1 MAKDSANKSTE
12 IAIKD
17 SEMAALNK
25 EVEAQK
31 IESYQSLLISVEQH
45 VATVTL
51 NRPEK
56 RNAFNDEM
64 IAELT
69 TAFSDLGAN
78 DEVRVI
84 VLAATGK
91 AFCAGADLNWMR
103 AMADYSYEE
112 NLADADKLAQML
124 KTIYECPKPTI
135 AAIQGDV
142 YAGGMGLV
150 AACDVAIAVK
160 IASFCLSEVRLG
172 LVPATISPYVIRA
185 MGVRA
190 AQRYFLSAEVFDS
203 KRARQL
209 GFIHER
215 VSEESLMGEV
225 AIFCKKVVKN
235 SPDAMKA
242 CKTLLHDV
250 AGQPLTDSLIADTV
264 KGIADI
270 RASEQGKDGVQAF
283 LQKRRPLWLTED

>member
-1 MAKDSANKSTE
+1 MTKDINEKSDNY
-12 IAIKD
+12 K
-17 SEMAALNK
+17 
-25 EVEAQK
+25 
-31 IESYQSLLISVEQH
+31 SLLVTIQQH

-51 NRPEK
+51 NRPEI

-69 TAFSDLGAN
+69 EAFTTLGAN
-78 DEVRVI
+78 NDVRVI
-84 VLAATGK
+84 VLAAAGK

-124 KTIYECPKPTI
+124 KTIYECPKPTV

-150 AACDVAIAVK
+150 AVCDVAIAVR
-160 IASFCLSEVRLG
+160 IANFCLSEVRLG
-172 LVPATISPYVIRA
+172 LAPATISPYVIRA
-185 MGVRA
+185 LGARA
-190 AQRYFLSAEVFDS
+190 SQRYFLSAEVFDA
-203 KRARQL
+203 KKARQL

-215 VSEESLMGEV
+215 VSEESLDDTV
-225 AIFCKKVVKN
+225 ATFCDKMVKN
-235 SPDAMKA
+235 SPDAVKT
-242 CKTLLHDV
+242 CKRLLQDV
-250 AGQPLTDSLIADTV
+250 AGAPITDELIADTV

-270 RASEQGKDGVQAF
+270 RSSEQGKEGVQAF
-283 LQKRRPLWLTED
+283 LQKRKPNWLSIDS

>member
-1 MAKDSANKSTE
+1 MQKN
-12 IAIKD
+12 
-17 SEMAALNK
+17 LNNYK
-25 EVEAQK
+25 
-31 IESYQSLLISVEQH
+31 SLLVDIEQH

-51 NRPEK
+51 NRPEI

-69 TAFSDLGAN
+69 EVFSTLGADDN
-78 DEVRVI
+78 VRVV
-84 VLAATGK
+84 VLAAAGK

-124 KTIYECPKPTI
+124 KTIYKCPKPTV

-150 AACDVAIAVK
+150 AVCDIAIAVK
-160 IASFCLSEVRLG
+160 IANFCLSEVRLG
-172 LVPATISPYVIRA
+172 LAPATISPYV
-185 MGVRA
+185 VRA
-190 AQRYFLSAEVFDS
+190 LWTRASHRYFLSAEVFDA
-203 KRARQL
+203 KKARQL

-215 VSEESLMGEV
+215 VSEESLNDTVAALCAKMVNNSPNAVKTCKRLLHEV
-225 AIFCKKVVKN
+225 AGAPI
-235 SPDAMKA
+235 
-242 CKTLLHDV
+242 
-250 AGQPLTDSLIADTV
+250 TDELVADTV

-270 RASEQGKDGVQAF
+270 RSSEQGKEGVQAF
-283 LQKRRPLWLTED
+283 LHKRKPDWLTTD

>member
-1 MAKDSANKSTE
+1 LTKRWFKYLHKNIEKVMQKDSDKNYK
-12 IAIKD
+12 
-17 SEMAALNK
+17 
-25 EVEAQK
+25 
-31 IESYQSLLISVEQH
+31 SLLVKVEQH

-51 NRPEK
+51 NRPEI

-69 TAFSDLGAN
+69 DAFNTLGAD

-84 VLAATGK
+84 VLAAAGK

-124 KTIYECPKPTI
+124 KTIYECPKPTV

-150 AACDVAIAVK
+150 AVCDVAIAVK
-160 IASFCLSEVRLG
+160 IANFCLSEVRLG
-172 LVPATISPYVIRA
+172 LTPATISPYVIRA
-185 MGVRA
+185 LGARA
-190 AQRYFLSAEVFDS
+190 SQRYFLSAEVFDA
-203 KRARQL
+203 KKARQL

-215 VSEESLMGEV
+215 VSEEWLADEV
-225 AIFCKKVVKN
+225 AIFCSKIVKN
-235 SPDAMKA
+235 SPDAVKT
-242 CKTLLHDV
+242 CKQLLHDV
-250 AGQPLTDSLIADTV
+250 AGAPITDELITDTV

-270 RASEQGKDGVQAF
+270 RSSEQGKEGVQAF
-283 LQKRRPLWLTED
+283 LQKRKPNWLTAD

>member
-1 MAKDSANKSTE
+1 MLNDSNNYKSILVNT
-12 IAIKD
+12 
-17 SEMAALNK
+17 
-25 EVEAQK
+25 
-31 IESYQSLLISVEQH
+31 EQH

-51 NRPEK
+51 NRPEI

-69 TAFSDLGAN
+69 VAFNELGAN

-84 VLAATGK
+84 ILAAAGK

-124 KTIYECPKPTI
+124 KTIYNCPKPTI
-135 AAIQGDV
+135 AAVQGDV

-160 IASFCLSEVRLG
+160 IANFCLSEVRLG

-185 MGVRA
+185 LGARA
-190 AQRYFLSAEVFDS
+190 AQRYFLSAEVFDAE
-203 KRARQL
+203 KAQLL

-215 VSEESLMGEV
+215 VSEESLDDFI
-225 AIFCKKVVKN
+225 AIFCKNVVKN
-235 SPDAMKA
+235 SPDAVKT
-242 CKTLLHDV
+242 CKRLLHEV
-250 AGQPLTDSLIADTV
+250 AGESITDELIADTV

-270 RASEQGKDGVQAF
+270 RTSEQGKEGVQAF
-283 LQKRRPLWLTED
+283 LQKRKPNWLSAE

>member
-1 MAKDSANKSTE
+1 MVNDIEKKTQSAANNEAKATAPIKSVESGNDYKNLLVSTE
-12 IAIKD
+12 K
-17 SEMAALNK
+17 
-25 EVEAQK
+25 
-31 IESYQSLLISVEQH
+31 Y

-51 NRPEK
+51 NCPEK

-64 IAELT
+64 ISELSA
-69 TAFSDLGAN
+69 AFKQLGTN

-150 AACDVAIAVK
+150 AACDVAFAVK
-160 IASFCLSEVRLG
+160 IANFCLSEVRLG
-172 LVPATISPYVIRA
+172 LAPATISPYVIRA
-185 MGVRA
+185 MGARA
-190 AQRYFLSAEVFDS
+190 AQRYFLSAEVFDA
-203 KRARQL
+203 KKARQL
-209 GFIHER
+209 GFIHDR
-215 VSEESLMGEV
+215 VSEESLDDVV
-225 AIFCKKVVKN
+225 ATFCANVVKN
-235 SPDAMKA
+235 SPDAMKT

-250 AGQPLTDSLIADTV
+250 AGEPMTEELIKHTV

-270 RASEQGKDGVQAF
+270 RASEQGKEGVQAF
-283 LQKRRPLWLTED
+283 LQKRRPAWRTED

>member
-1 MAKDSANKSTE
+1 LTERLFKYLHKNIEKVMQKDSDKNYK
-12 IAIKD
+12 
-17 SEMAALNK
+17 
-25 EVEAQK
+25 
-31 IESYQSLLISVEQH
+31 SLLVKVEQH

-51 NRPEK
+51 NRPEI

-69 TAFSDLGAN
+69 EVFSKLSD
-78 DEVRVI
+78 DDHVRVI
-84 VLAATGK
+84 VLAAAGK

-124 KTIYECPKPTI
+124 KTIYECSKPTV

-150 AACDVAIAVK
+150 AVCDVAIAVK
-160 IASFCLSEVRLG
+160 IANFCLSEVRLG
-172 LVPATISPYVIRA
+172 LAPATISPYVIRA
-185 MGVRA
+185 LGARA
-190 AQRYFLSAEVFDS
+190 SQRYFLSAEVFDA
-203 KRARQL
+203 KKARQL

-215 VSEESLMGEV
+215 VSEEWLADEV
-225 AIFCKKVVKN
+225 AIFCRKIVKN
-235 SPDAMKA
+235 SPDAVKT
-242 CKTLLHDV
+242 CKQLLHDV
-250 AGQPLTDSLIADTV
+250 AGAPITDELIADTV

-270 RASEQGKDGVQAF
+270 RSSEQGKEGVQAF
-283 LQKRRPLWLTED
+283 LQKRKPNWLTTDE

>member
-1 MAKDSANKSTE
+1 MESNTTKNNNSGNKAT
-12 IAIKD
+12 
-17 SEMAALNK
+17 
-25 EVEAQK
+25 AQTGTYTDN
-31 IESYQSLLISVEQH
+31 YQSLLVTIEQH

-64 IAELT
+64 ISELT
-69 TAFSDLGAN
+69 AAFEQLGAN
-78 DEVRVI
+78 DKVRVV
-84 VLAATGK
+84 VLAAAGK

-150 AACDVAIAVK
+150 AACDVAFAVK
-160 IASFCLSEVRLG
+160 IANFCLSEVRLG
-172 LVPATISPYVIRA
+172 LAPATISPYVIRA
-185 MGVRA
+185 MGARA
-190 AQRYFLSAEVFDS
+190 AQRYFLSAEVFDA
-203 KRARQL
+203 KKARQL
-209 GFIHER
+209 GFIHDR
-215 VSEESLMGEV
+215 VSEESLDDV
-225 AIFCKKVVKN
+225 VSAFCKNVVKN
-235 SPDAMKA
+235 SPEAVKA
-242 CKTLLHDV
+242 CKTLLHEV
-250 AGQPLTDSLIADTV
+250 AGQPMTEKLIKKTV

-270 RASEQGKDGVQAF
+270 RASEQGKEGVQAF
-283 LQKRRPLWLTED
+283 LQKRRPAWQTIE